1 MKDVDWISFSETTNS
16 FSIYTVE
23 NSLVG
28 DHSFMLIQNFESF
41 PDVHPN
47 VTFQISI
54 KPIVFAQKKPPY
66 FEPPVPDFV
75 EET

>member
-1 MKDVDWISFSETTNS
+1 M
-16 FSIYTVE
+16 
-23 NSLVG
+23 LV
-28 DHSFMLIQNFESF
+28 QNFEDF

-54 KPIVFAQKKPPY
+54 KPLVFTPKKPPY

-75 EET
+75 EETQCKNSTAKAWSY